1 MWEEGK
7 GRYKGEEGRGAGE
20 SKRGE
25 TRKRK
30 GEEGSENVMERKR

>member
-1 MWEEGK
+1 MWEKGK
-7 GRYKGEEGRGAGE
+7 GRYKGEERRGAGE